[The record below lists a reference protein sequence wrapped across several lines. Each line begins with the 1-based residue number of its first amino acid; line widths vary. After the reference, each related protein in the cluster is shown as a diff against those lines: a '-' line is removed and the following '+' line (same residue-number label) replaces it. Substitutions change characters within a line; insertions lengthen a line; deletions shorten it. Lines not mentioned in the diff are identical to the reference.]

1 MKKVMIVLSLLFLVG
16 CGEQTLTVR
25 STLEGDSYLRNNL
38 HTLTEEQFLS
48 FASVESDMDTETYEA
63 FKQRLYEH
71 EQTRYVLMDERIYRY
86 TVEDELLYVAD
97 WVEENGI
104 HKLDNLVFP

>member
-1 MKKVMIVLSLLFLVG
+1 MKKWIVVLAFLFLVG

-48 FASVESDMDTETYEA
+48 FASDNSHLGTDTYDA
-63 FKQRLYEH
+63 FKQKLLEH
-71 EQTRYVLMDERIYRY
+71 EQTRYLLVGERIYRY
-86 TVEDELLYVAD
+86 SVEDELLYVAD
-97 WVEENGI
+97 WVEENNV
-104 HKLDNLVFP
+104 HKLDAVVFP